1 MLKVTDLCY
10 RYDMSASKS
19 QISTKQK
26 GGTEKVKPRLHP
38 RNKHRTRYD
47 FDKLTEACPALK
59 PFISVNKYGDESIDF
74 FDPEAVKW
82 LNTALLKSGY
92 DIKEWSIPEDYL
104 CPPIPGRADYVH
116 HIADVISSVNLTTD
130 TRSIPTGASVKCMD
144 IGVGANCIY
153 PIIGQSE
160 YGWSFVGT
168 EIDPTAA
175 SAANDIVQA
184 NENLKDQVKIRVQK
198 KSKDI
203 FYGAI
208 KKGERFDLTICNPPF
223 HASMEEAKKGSIR
236 KLSNLKGKRVKTPVL
251 NFGGQTTELWT
262 EGGEERFIRD
272 MIIQSKQFAES
283 VYCFSTLVSKKSHLK
298 SVFASLKK
306 IRAVKVKTIPMG
318 QGNKS
323 SRLVTWTFLTK
334 KQQELWRSTHWK
346 EMREFPLED

>member
-1 MLKVTDLCY
+1 MTTRLPSE
-10 RYDMSASKS
+10 SA
-19 QISTKQK
+19 KQK
-26 GGTEKVKPRLHP
+26 GSTQKIKPRLHP
-38 RNKHRTRYD
+38 RNKHRSRYD
-47 FDKLTEACPALK
+47 FAALITACPELK
-59 PFISVNKYGDESIDF
+59 THVSLNKYGSESINF
-74 FDPEAVKW
+74 FDPEAVKC

-92 DIKEWSIPEDYL
+92 DVNEWSIPDDYL
-104 CPPIPGRADYVH
+104 CPPIPGRADYIH
-116 HIADVISSVNLTTD
+116 HIADAISHIDLAEN
-130 TRSIPTGASVKCMD
+130 TRNIPTGASIKCLD

-153 PIIGQSE
+153 PIIGRAE

-168 EIDPTAA
+168 EIDATAA

-184 NENLKDQVKIRVQK
+184 NENLKDRVKIRVQK

-223 HASMEEAKKGSIR
+223 HASLEDAKKGSLR
-236 KLSNLKGKRVKTPVL
+236 KLSNLKGERVKTPVL
-251 NFGGQTTELWT
+251 NFGGQTNELWT

-334 KQQELWRSTHWK
+334 KQQELWRETHWK
-346 EMREFPLED
+346 ETKAFPLED